1 MQLTKDQVKK
11 VAKLAN
17 LPITEEEEEVYAK
30 QLSAVLDYIDQLNKV
45 DTTGVEPIYNASPN
59 NNITQEDIPSKSLTQ
74 EEALQN
80 SSSAKNGFFVTKG
93 VFNEE

>member
-1 MQLTKDQVKK
+1 MQLSKDQVKK

-17 LPITEEEEEVYAK
+17 LSLTEEEEEVYAK

-45 DTTGVEPIYNASPN
+45 DTSGVEPIYNTSSN

-80 SSSAKNGFFVTKG
+80 SNNTKNGFFVTKG